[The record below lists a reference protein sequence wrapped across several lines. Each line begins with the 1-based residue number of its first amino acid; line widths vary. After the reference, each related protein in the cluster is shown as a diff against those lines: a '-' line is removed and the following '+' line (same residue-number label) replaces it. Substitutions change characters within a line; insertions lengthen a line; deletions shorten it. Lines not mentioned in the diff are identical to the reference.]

1 MNEGDD
7 TRLEDFF
14 LKFVLENS
22 QQFEAMLEVKLDELW
37 NIKQE
42 NDEVLLAEGTGDDG
56 QSNISIYLN
65 LGGADKRFIAK
76 IQDLII
82 GGGEDNSIFCIAKK
96 FNKEQVEEL
105 MQNVVSFYS
114 EKKNIKLIF
123 ITIKNYEESEN
134 MNLTDIIK
142 QEVGI
147 RVYNKIY

>member
-1 MNEGDD
+1 MNEGD

-14 LKFVLENS
+14 LNFLLKNSKELE
-22 QQFEAMLEVKLDELW
+22 EIVEVKLDEFW

-42 NDEVLLAEGTGDDG
+42 NTERLIARGTGDDG

-65 LGGADKRFIAK
+65 LGGADKKFIAK